1 MKLQY
6 QGQDDGCNIKTSFL
20 MTVSSLTF
28 QIITAIIK
36 ECTSKIMLS
45 KYGLLI
51 STFGSR
57 IARLLAL
64 TFGALWG
71 RFLGC
76 WYWCF
81 GLQVKSWWRTYKR
94 TQDYQTG
101 RNWMSGLAIRENG
114 RRFFIISMIRISSF
128 NSYTGNWQKLLE
140 IN

>member
-1 MKLQY
+1 
-6 QGQDDGCNIKTSFL
+6 

-28 QIITAIIK
+28 QIITAIVK

-45 KYGLLI
+45 NGLLI

-71 RFLGC
+71 CFLGC
-76 WYWCF
+76 WYWRF
-81 GLQVKSWWRTYKR
+81 GLQVKSWWRAYKR

-101 RNWMSGLAIRENG
+101 RNWKLGLLVRGNR
-114 RRFFIISMIRISSF
+114 RRFSPHSMIRIISF
-128 NSYTGNWQKLLE
+128 KLYADNWQKLME
-140 IN
+140 IK